1 MWGRYCGLPKR
12 DGDYLFV
19 THEWRLDLRK
29 GTWKEC
35 HMELWLSVILIYYS
49 GGFVSKS
56 VMKGDIKHAH
66 VFVAFT
72 CIYFILQESSAT

>member
-1 MWGRYCGLPKR
+1 MPYGTLTFCHFNL
-12 DGDYLFV
+12 L
-19 THEWRLDLRK
+19 LR
-29 GTWKEC
+29 
-35 HMELWLSVILIYYS
+35 
-49 GGFVSKS
+49 GFVSKS